1 MSEALDLLWLPSCA
15 ALLLVGIHTYF
26 GLQVLARGVIFVDLA
41 LAQIAALGA
50 TVAFM
55 LGYAPQS
62 AAAYAY
68 SLAFTLAG
76 AALLAATRSWA
87 GRVSQE
93 ALIGVIYVVGAALAF
108 LLVDRAPQG
117 AEHIKQILTGNILVV
132 SATDV
137 LALIPLY
144 VAVGIA
150 HYVVAARTN
159 TTGWWSELGFFA
171 SLGVV
176 VTSSVALAGVL
187 LVFSFLIMPAAIGM
201 IFGDRFGRQLLLG
214 WGAGVAASLV
224 GLAISYAAD
233 LPTGATMVCTFGA
246 ALAIAGLVRLIR
258 RGFPWGRVVYAV
270 RWVAAIILVVAA
282 IAIVA
287 APRADHPVLDVI
299 ERVAPTLR
307 GLYLN
312 GRENEILAGAHQ
324 DAARFQRESER
335 LSAMEVASRADGA
348 PIDDDKVRRI
358 AAFTKS
364 FNEMSKGEAF
374 VVREVLVRARE
385 RNRWWLGAMGL
396 CAALLIAP
404 GFFSPAQLL
413 RAWPRLRRRARPD

>member
-1 MSEALDLLWLPSCA
+1 MSEALDLLWLPACA

-26 GLQVLARGVIFVDLA
+26 GLQVLTRGVIFVDLA

-93 ALIGVIYVVGAALAF
+93 ALIGVIYVVGAATAF

-132 SATDV
+132 SAPDV

-144 VAVGIA
+144 LAVGIA
-150 HYVVAARTN
+150 HYLVAARTR
-159 TTGWWSELGFFA
+159 TTGWSSELGFFA

-201 IFGDRFGRQLLLG
+201 IFADRFGRQLIIG

-224 GLAISYAAD
+224 GLSISYAAD
-233 LPTGATMVCTFGA
+233 LPTGATMVCAFGV
-246 ALAIAGLVRLIR
+246 ALAIAGLIR
-258 RGFPWGRVVYAV
+258 AAHQGLEWGRALNAV
-270 RWVAAIILVVAA
+270 RWIAATLLAMAA
-282 IAIVA
+282 IAVVA
-287 APRADHPVLDVI
+287 APRADQPMLDAA
-299 ERVAPTLR
+299 ERFAPTLR
-307 GLYLN
+307 SLYLN
-312 GRENEILAGAHQ
+312 DRENEIIAGAHQ
-324 DAARFQRESER
+324 DAARFRREAER
-335 LSAMEVASRADGA
+335 LSAMEVASRAEGA
-348 PIDDDKVRRI
+348 PIDDEKVRRI
-358 AAFTKS
+358 TAFTKS

-374 VVREVLVRARE
+374 VLREVLARARE
-385 RNRWWLGAMGL
+385 RNRYWLGAAAL
-396 CAALLIAP
+396 SAALLISP
-404 GFFSPAQLL
+404 VFFGTVRLKLL
-413 RAWPRLRRRARPD
+413 G